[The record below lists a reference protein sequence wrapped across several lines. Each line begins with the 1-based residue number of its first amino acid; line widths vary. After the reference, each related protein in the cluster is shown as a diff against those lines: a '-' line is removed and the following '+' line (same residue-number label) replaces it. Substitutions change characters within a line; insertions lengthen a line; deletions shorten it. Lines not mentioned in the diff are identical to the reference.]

1 MPLSANEQ
9 YLLELINRGRLDP
22 VAEAARYG
30 IDLNANLAAG
40 TISSTAKQVL
50 APNTLLEAAA
60 TGHSLWMLS
69 TNIFTHKGEN
79 GSSLGTRATAA
90 GYQWNRI
97 GENIAVWGTSG
108 TLNMTSAIDSHH
120 RGLIQSAGHRTNLM
134 QNSYSEIGLAQESG
148 KFAFSGGTPN
158 NASMLTELFGSKA
171 GSKLLTGVAYSDSDG
186 NSFYTVGEGRAGTTF
201 EVAGQAVQ
209 SESAGGYAI
218 SLGQMN
224 AGVVMG
230 VANDMFYSAVL
241 DFSGGNAKLDIV
253 NGNTYFTSAPIV
265 LCSGINN
272 VTQLGVANLSVI
284 GNASGNFIIGNAG
297 NNELIGYG
305 GNDVIYAYAGNDGLR
320 GGDGHD
326 HFLGG
331 NGDDILVGEAGLDY
345 MHGEA
350 GRDWMIGGTGADWF
364 AFADTNGTDTIEDFS
379 LIERDRLRLNDDL
392 WTGTLTTDE
401 IVSRFAT
408 VTAAGVV
415 FNFGDGDTLTLL
427 GVTTTTGLADAVLIW

>member
-22 VAEAARYG
+22 MAEAARYG
-30 IDLNANLAAG
+30 IDLNASLAAG
-40 TISSTAKQVL
+40 TISGAAKQVL
-50 APNTLLEAAA
+50 APNALLETAAI
-60 TGHSLWMLS
+60 GHSSWMLAK
-69 TNIFTHKGEN
+69 NIFSHTGEN
-79 GSSLGTRATAA
+79 GSTLGTRATAA
-90 GYQWNRI
+90 GYQWSTV

-108 TLNMTSAIDSHH
+108 TLNLTSAIDSHH
-120 RGLIQSAGHRTNLM
+120 RGLFLSAGHRTNLM
-134 QNSYSEIGLAQESG
+134 HNTFTEIGLAQESG
-148 KFAFSGGTPN
+148 RFAFSGGTPT
-158 NASMLTELFGSKA
+158 NASMLTELFGHKS
-171 GSKLLTGVAYSDSDG
+171 GSKFLTGVVYSDTDV

-201 EVAGQAVQ
+201 EVAGQITQ
-209 SESAGGYAI
+209 SEAAGGY
-218 SLGQMN
+218 SLSIGQMA

-230 VANDMFYSAVL
+230 VANNMFYSAVL

-265 LCSGINN
+265 LASGINN
-272 VTQLGVANLSVI
+272 VTQLGIANLSVI
-284 GNASGNFIIGNAG
+284 GNESGNFIIGNAG

-320 GGDGHD
+320 GGNGHD

-331 NGDDILVGEAGLDY
+331 NGNDILVGEAGLDY
-345 MHGEA
+345 LHGEA

-364 AFADTNGTDTIEDFS
+364 AFANTDGTDIIEDFS
-379 LIERDRLRLNDDL
+379 LAENDRLRLRGDL
-392 WTGTLTTDE
+392 WTGTLTTDQ
-401 IVSRFAT
+401 IVSRFAS

-427 GVTTTTGLADAVLIW
+427 GVTSTAGLADAVLIW